1 VEFISD
7 LLNREAIAQTIFL
20 YSFIVAA
27 GIFLGK
33 LKIFGVSL
41 GVTFVLFIGIVV
53 SHFGFNANHQIVE
66 FVREFGLILFV
77 YSIGLQ
83 LGPGFFS
90 SFRKGGLSLNLM
102 AVGIVVS
109 GGITTMLIHII
120 TGTSLPMLVGIMSGA
135 VTNTPGL
142 GAAQNALNQV
152 ASAVPGYEVPE
163 IGLGYAV
170 AYPFG
175 VLGIIITMI
184 LLKKML
190 SIDATKEL
198 DKFNKDQHPEG
209 VLPEKINIQ
218 VTNEKVVG
226 RSINEISGLINSEFV
241 ISRIFHKGEL
251 KPATS
256 DTIICENDIILVV
269 TKKESIPEIVKEI
282 GSIIEMDIS
291 ASQGNLISRRV
302 LVTNSE
308 TFGKSIGS
316 LRLRTRFNI
325 TITRVFRAGIELM
338 ASPGIK
344 FQMGDRVT
352 IVGDEKSVEIVT
364 GILGNS
370 LKRLNEP
377 NLVPIF
383 FGIMLGVVLGI
394 IPIRIPGIVNPLRL
408 GLAGGPLIVAIIIS
422 KYGHRFSMVPYTT
435 LSANLMLRE
444 MGITLFLASVGLV
457 AGEKFIPS
465 FVSGK
470 GFVWM
475 GYGAIITLIP
485 IVLGFLFARIV
496 LKRNYLEICGLIA
509 GSMTD
514 PPALAF
520 ANSATQSEAPAI
532 AYATVYPLVMF
543 LRIFIAQLLIL
554 LFI

>member
-83 LGPGFFS
+83 VGPGFFS

-269 TKKESIPEIVKEI
+269 T
-282 GSIIEMDIS
+282 
-291 ASQGNLISRRV
+291 
-302 LVTNSE
+302 T
-308 TFGKSIGS
+308 
-316 LRLRTRFNI
+316 
-325 TITRVFRAGIELM
+325 
-338 ASPGIK
+338 
-344 FQMGDRVT
+344 
-352 IVGDEKSVEIVT
+352 
-364 GILGNS
+364 
-370 LKRLNEP
+370 
-377 NLVPIF
+377 
-383 FGIMLGVVLGI
+383 
-394 IPIRIPGIVNPLRL
+394 
-408 GLAGGPLIVAIIIS
+408 
-422 KYGHRFSMVPYTT
+422 
-435 LSANLMLRE
+435 
-444 MGITLFLASVGLV
+444 
-457 AGEKFIPS
+457 
-465 FVSGK
+465 
-470 GFVWM
+470 
-475 GYGAIITLIP
+475 
-485 IVLGFLFARIV
+485 
-496 LKRNYLEICGLIA
+496 
-509 GSMTD
+509 
-514 PPALAF
+514 
-520 ANSATQSEAPAI
+520 
-532 AYATVYPLVMF
+532 
-543 LRIFIAQLLIL
+543 
-554 LFI
+554 

>member
-83 LGPGFFS
+83 VGPGFFS

-282 GSIIEMDIS
+282 GSISEMDIS